1 MLSTENGSCDTS
13 SGKTHESP
21 LSEFENTRTSQEAK
35 LFHSLNGFISL
46 VSNEGRRSGD
56 YSARHNSFEDTKV
69 DSKYVSNFL
78 RLNLLSYLRQLQ
90 QYTHRQTPHR
100 QVLIQWWV
108 TLLNFLNSDIVM
120 SPPNSE
126 SDSRLS
132 FPDPHLNMDTI
143 SVSLECVSRL
153 MSTLMVVPID
163 DYRETEIYS
172 HHVLL
177 TIHYVTN
184 RLILNSKH
192 SNQLGKVQPPN
203 NRPFLHFLNS
213 YTALL
218 RSFLGKLN
226 AYAFFYLPDDFNYDT
241 QLLVSIIPKLTF
253 KGSSDSLFPWKGRKF
268 ETGEESDACINP
280 DDLETK
286 DTRFFKIVISYMRND
301 SIFMVFYWHYWYIVL
316 RFISFAETGSNIES
330 NLDIIPGASPLMT
343 FVTSSY
349 LKTDLNRLTKFLKS
363 AHLNKASPS
372 NFNSSDTMPDA
383 SASSATANTNDST
396 VTTEMFNDFVFSN
409 FGILRLWECL
419 RCLSG
424 CFLKDPNLT
433 ILLSL
438 HDSFQ
443 LSYISSIPAYDCN
456 AANVVYNKILQFI
469 IFQYK
474 SIPSVQFLHWDI
486 WSLGILGMLKTL
498 SSNCQVTA
506 LMCLFNIWDFLP
518 SSIQKEMT
526 SRLIKDLWSSL
537 TLENDFELAKVIFLK
552 LLVFRIIPTSD
563 SSIREELKIK
573 FQNLYDEMLSIKT
586 TIGEEPHME
595 NGDIFSFYGNKRFF
609 LSPNKPT
616 KEEDLIYRVEK
627 QSRLK
632 VKTKSHHFPSVTS
645 VANIRPSFILKNGRY
660 PYDVFDEMVTKAAFL
675 LAEKRRKESESP
687 LPAVRDPSTKSAEQ
701 PNRGVERNPKRLSS
715 LSSTIGSWF
724 SKLSMDAD
732 QTSSSSD
739 SSKHTGSG
747 IMNMRKKRVK
757 SATSD
762 VNISASESTEILS
775 MYSNVSSLATGKTNS
790 SDEQIGKSNKQ
801 VSGASSKA
809 STDREASSED
819 AKLRN
824 EQLKKKKKLLAPVE
838 LKYSIGVIDD
848 AQIST
853 LFKVMI
859 ISSESI
865 TNKVEKANVGWSVAT
880 ARSYKKPLPIPG
892 DPGVDSFIEEINC
905 DSFDLGTFNE
915 TKFEYQH
922 LQETTEQPS
931 TDSRNPSANTPSIP
945 IPNYNILGNVGDKE
959 FSISTSSSPLAC
971 YNSDIDEMA
980 VNAGTALRDPGHDT
994 SDDKEE
1000 MARQVVLNYNKVMHL
1015 KTRINK
1021 IAQLVRMFNKTVE
1034 EFYEYLNFLD
1044 HEYLFMEFEVRIPA
1058 HSLNLVNIAGER

>member
-1 MLSTENGSCDTS
+1 MPLEENGSSDTS
-13 SGKTHESP
+13 SGQTHEHP
-21 LSEFENTRTSQEAK
+21 LSDFENTKASQEAR

-46 VSNEGRRSGD
+46 VSNESSRSGENP
-56 YSARHNSFEDTKV
+56 ARHNGFEDSKF
-69 DSKYVSNFL
+69 DSKYLSNFL

-90 QYTHRQTPHR
+90 QYTHRQTSHR

-120 SPPNSE
+120 NSPNSE
-126 SDSRLS
+126 ADSRLS
-132 FPDPHLNMDTI
+132 FPDPRLNMDTI

-153 MSTLMVVPID
+153 MSTLMVLPID

-192 SNQLGKVQPPN
+192 SNHLGKVQPPN

-213 YTALL
+213 YTTLL

-226 AYAFFYLPDDFNYDT
+226 AYAFFYLPDDFHYDT
-241 QLLVSIIPKLTF
+241 QLLMSVIPKLTIEVC
-253 KGSSDSLFPWKGRKF
+253 SNSLFPWKRRSF
-268 ETGEESDACINP
+268 ETAEETDGCVNP
-280 DDLETK
+280 DDLENK

-301 SIFMVFYWHYWYIVL
+301 TIFMAFYWHYWYIVL
-316 RFISFAETGSNIES
+316 RFISFSETGSNIES
-330 NLDIIPGASPLMT
+330 SLSIISGASPLMT
-343 FVTSSY
+343 HVTSSY
-349 LKTDLNRLTKFLKS
+349 LRTDLNRLMKFLKS
-363 AHLNKASPS
+363 AHLSKVSPNS

-383 SASSATANTNDST
+383 AASPAAANTNDST

-424 CFLKDPNLT
+424 CFLKDPNLPL
-433 ILLSL
+433 LLSL

-469 IFQYK
+469 IFQYR
-474 SIPSVQFLHWDI
+474 SIPSVQFLHWDL

-506 LMCLFNIWDFLP
+506 LMCLFNIWDFVP
-518 SSIQKEMT
+518 SFIQKELT
-526 SRLIKDLWSSL
+526 SRLVKDLWSSL
-537 TLENDFELAKVIFLK
+537 TLENEFELSKVIFLK

-563 SSIREELKIK
+563 YSIREALKIK
-573 FQNLYDEMLSIKT
+573 FQDLHEEMLSHKAY
-586 TIGEEPHME
+586 IGEKSYME
-595 NGDIFSFYGNKRFF
+595 NGDVFAFYGNKRFV

-627 QSRLK
+627 QSRLR
-632 VKTKSHHFPSVTS
+632 VKTKSQNFPSVTS

-660 PYDVFDEMVTKAAFL
+660 PYDVFDEMVTKAALL
-675 LAEKRRKESESP
+675 LAEKKRKESESP
-687 LPAVRDPSTKSAEQ
+687 LPAVRDPTSSIAEQ
-701 PNRGVERNPKRLSS
+701 TNRGVERNPKRLSS
-715 LSSTIGSWF
+715 LSNTIGSWF
-724 SKLSMDAD
+724 SKLSMDSD
-732 QTSSSSD
+732 QASSSSE
-739 SSKHTGSG
+739 SSKHTSGG

-762 VNISASESTEILS
+762 VNLPASESTEILS
-775 MYSNVSSLATGKTNS
+775 MYSNVSSLATGITSS
-790 SDEQIGKSNKQ
+790 SDDVKSNKQ
-801 VSGASSKA
+801 LSGSSSRASA
-809 STDREASSED
+809 HGEASSGD

-838 LKYSIGVIDD
+838 LKYSIGVIDGT
-848 AQIST
+848 QIST

-859 ISSESI
+859 ISTESI
-865 TNKVEKANVGWSVAT
+865 LNKIEKANVSWSVTT

-892 DPGVDSFIEEINC
+892 DPGVDSFIEEINS
-905 DSFDLGTFNE
+905 DSFDFETFNE
-915 TKFEYQH
+915 SKFEFQN
-922 LQETTEQPS
+922 LQQTTEPPINL
-931 TDSRNPSANTPSIP
+931 RNSSANTPTIP
-945 IPNYNILGNVGDKE
+945 IPNYSILGNESDKE
-959 FSISTSSSPLAC
+959 LLIGASSSPVGC
-971 YNSDIDEMA
+971 YNPDIDEMA
-980 VNAGTALRDPGHDT
+980 QKTAAPLRYPGQDT
-994 SDDKEE
+994 SEDHEA
-1000 MARQVVLNYNKVMHL
+1000 MARQFVLKHNKMMHL
-1015 KTRINK
+1015 NTRINK
-1021 IAQLVRMFNKTVE
+1021 MGQLVRMFNKTVE
-1034 EFYEYLNFLD
+1034 EYYEYLNFLD
-1044 HEYLFMEFEVRIPA
+1044 HEFLFMEFEVRIPT
-1058 HSLNLVNIAGER
+1058 HSLNLMNIEGEK